1 MTDISALP
9 VVVIG
14 AGPVGLAAAAQLV
27 ERNLP
32 FVILEKSATVA
43 AVPKAWGH
51 VRLFS
56 PWRYN
61 VDAAAAR
68 LLSGSGWQFPDL
80 DALPTGETLA
90 TDYLEPL
97 ARHRSIAP
105 NLTLEA
111 RVTGI
116 TREGLDKM
124 ASREREASPLLVH
137 WIDGCGTRHR
147 TLARAVIDA
156 SGTFDRPNP
165 MGVDGLPV
173 DGEEDAAD
181 LVAYGL
187 PDVLGRA
194 RPIYDGK
201 RVLVV
206 GGGHSAINVVLDLIR
221 LKAGTPGT
229 EVLWALR
236 RSAIGRIEGGGL
248 DDKLP
253 ERGALGLAALSAID
267 AGNVAVLAPFAAERI
282 ERHGGGL
289 AVTARIGGN
298 REILDVDRIVVA
310 TGFRPSI
317 DFLREVR
324 VALDP
329 IVEAPP
335 QLAPLIDPNLHSCG
349 TVPPHGVEEL
359 AHPEPDL
366 YIVGAKSY
374 GRAPTF
380 LMATGYEQVRSIVAE
395 IAGDRKAA
403 REVHLVLPETGVC
416 SATALTSECCGGPA
430 PDADS
435 CCRADA
441 DAKSA
446 DEAGCGCLSSDATV
460 QRCCGEVA

>member
-68 LLSGSGWQFPDL
+68 LLSGSGWQSPDP

-97 ARHRSIAP
+97 ARHRSIAS

-165 MGVDGLPV
+165 ILDDILFGSVAADPDVALGRLALRHREREHGESAGAVGIEQRGFGAAKIRQPCLVAAVLLSLCALAVVVDQPDLPGIGVTVDEQVDPEVGVVDVDPV
-173 DGEEDAAD
+173 DRRKHLEQQLLRDVRAGLMGAVGES
-181 LVAYGL
+181 V
-187 PDVLGRA
+187 
-194 RPIYDGK
+194 
-201 RVLVV
+201 
-206 GGGHSAINVVLDLIR
+206 
-221 LKAGTPGT
+221 
-229 EVLWALR
+229 
-236 RSAIGRIEGGGL
+236 
-248 DDKLP
+248 
-253 ERGALGLAALSAID
+253 
-267 AGNVAVLAPFAAERI
+267 
-282 ERHGGGL
+282 
-289 AVTARIGGN
+289 VTAQS
-298 REILDVDRIVVA
+298 LDVPRVRQPTV
-310 TGFRPSI
+310 FR
-317 DFLREVR
+317 E
-324 VALDP
+324 P
-329 IVEAPP
+329 IA
-335 QLAPLIDPNLHSCG
+335 
-349 TVPPHGVEEL
+349 
-359 AHPEPDL
+359 
-366 YIVGAKSY
+366 
-374 GRAPTF
+374 
-380 LMATGYEQVRSIVAE
+380 QVHH
-395 IAGDRKAA
+395 A
-403 REVHLVLPETGVC
+403 R
-416 SATALTSECCGGPA
+416 
-430 PDADS
+430 
-435 CCRADA
+435 
-441 DAKSA
+441 
-446 DEAGCGCLSSDATV
+446 
-460 QRCCGEVA
+460 